1 MGISNDI
8 SENRRRRNVITLS
21 GQFFSFVL
29 ETIYMIIYL
38 FLIEFDIVIYIN
50 VIHASF
56 TALLTFTFFLSSP
69 ELRRFYFMK
78 SNVPTR
84 NVCITSKSMYFNH
97 GNWIGWLWNGSRNLL
112 GSQVVIPVFYIHE
125 NFFNDHF
132 YNWKK
137 INAWKT
143 FLKLYHELI

>member
-1 MGISNDI
+1 MRNEAKKPENLMGISNDTF
-8 SENRRRRNVITLS
+8 ENRQTRNVITLS

-29 ETIYMIIYL
+29 ETIFVVIYL
-38 FLIEFDIVIYIN
+38 FLDEFDVAIYLNVIN
-50 VIHASF
+50 VIF

-97 GNWIGWLWNGSRNLL
+97 GN
-112 GSQVVIPVFYIHE
+112 
-125 NFFNDHF
+125 
-132 YNWKK
+132 
-137 INAWKT
+137 
-143 FLKLYHELI
+143 